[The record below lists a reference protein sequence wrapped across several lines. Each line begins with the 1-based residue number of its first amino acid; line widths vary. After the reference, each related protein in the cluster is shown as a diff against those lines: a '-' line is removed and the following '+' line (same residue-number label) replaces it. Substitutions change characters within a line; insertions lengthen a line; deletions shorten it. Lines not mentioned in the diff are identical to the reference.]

1 MMQDLI
7 KKLLEEIPKYM
18 GHFVQCLVDP
28 KEFFKEQLVT
38 ENNRE
43 IVEKSLSF
51 VILSSLIAFILSKV
65 FPATLLY
72 ASEAGSLAK
81 LLDDNNQFVGFVV
94 NILSSSFQLLAVAI
108 VIYFAWRI
116 VGQPS
121 NFQQCFGFVAF
132 LASIVVVLEI
142 FIQAIPNLAQVDPV
156 VAKNLIKFETDAK
169 QFKPLLESMLCK
181 IDPNTGSMGNGINNL
196 KEFLGGRIYAQKFQ
210 ETWSIISER
219 PLYKIATGLQ
229 NISQIA
235 LLIWVVRSWFAF
247 GKILGASSF
256 KIIISLIITIIGFIL
271 LLLINTMIEMGAF
284 MMQIY
289 RKCY

>member
-65 FPATLLY
+65 FPTTLLY
-72 ASEAGSLAK
+72 NSGVGGLTKVLE
-81 LLDDNNQFVGFVV
+81 DNNHFIRFVV
-94 NILSSSFQLLAVAI
+94 GILSSSFQLLALAT
-108 VIYFAWRI
+108 VIYLAWRI
-116 VGQPS
+116 VGQPL

-132 LASIVVVLEI
+132 LASIVIILGV
-142 FIQAIPNLAQVDPV
+142 FIQAIPSLAQVDPV
-156 VAKNLIKFETDAK
+156 VARSLIKIETDAK
-169 QFKPLLESMLCK
+169 QLQPLLESMLCK
-181 IDPNTGSMGNGINNL
+181 IDLNTGIIGDGTKNSI
-196 KEFLGGRIYAQKFQ
+196 EFFVGRIYAQKFQ

-219 PLYKIATGLQ
+219 PVYKIATGLQ
-229 NISQIA
+229 NLSKIA
-235 LLIWVVRSWFAF
+235 LFIWVIRSWFAF
-247 GKILGASSF
+247 GKIQGASSF
-256 KIIISLIITIIGFIL
+256 KIIISLIVTIIGFVF
-271 LLLINTMIEMGAF
+271 LLLINTMIEMSAF
-284 MMQIY
+284 VMQVY
-289 RKCY
+289 RKC